1 MKKNVFEII
10 AMVVFVIALASAL
23 LWQRLG
29 TKHGWFMKG
38 ENDGEKIVD
47 RDESNDIFGILDG
60 NNPTRDSNAVS
71 VTKENFRAV
80 IDSVMIPESYSWK
93 AKVKTHYAEKPL
105 TEEVRLEHSDTGYR
119 LEISQNG
126 RIRKSVVDDGESIT
140 VTEYAPERSAVYPSG
155 TSDVFAEGML
165 PSVYSF
171 LDLPEDTTEFD
182 YSLYKGKYGNC
193 TDLDFAYTLGE
204 TEVRESYPVSVD
216 FGLVVAAKTYQNEEL
231 VYELETE
238 ELSLK

>member
-1 MKKNVFEII
+1 MSSLFVF
-10 AMVVFVIALASAL
+10 AALSLFAPTDETGVAIQRAIDAANAAGGGRVAL
-23 LWQRLG
+23 
-29 TKHGWFMKG
+29 
-38 ENDGEKIVD
+38 
-47 RDESNDIFGILDG
+47 
-60 NNPTRDSNAVS
+60 
-71 VTKENFRAV
+71 
-80 IDSVMIPESYSWK
+80 K
-93 AKVKTHYAEKPL
+93 A
-105 TEEVRLEHSDTGYR
+105 
-119 LEISQNG
+119 
-126 RIRKSVVDDGESIT
+126 
-140 VTEYAPERSAVYPSG
+140 AVYPSG

-204 TEVRESYPVSVD
+204 TEFRESYTVSLD